1 MELTTS
7 LKELLIDTAKSLK
20 GSARRVFI
28 AGTVKELGKGGQRRT
43 KACRMGIGL
52 ESSDHPQG

>member
-28 AGTVKELGKGGQRRT
+28 AGTVKELGKGGQ
-43 KACRMGIGL
+43 KADKGVPNGNWAGI
-52 ESSDHPQG
+52 E